1 MLEGHGG
8 APKEE
13 VVLALECEEGG
24 AQVENRGST
33 LKEQQVQRP
42 RGEDGH
48 SRFQQVRRETWQ

>member
-24 AQVENRGST
+24 GPGGEQGKYIKGTASPKAQG
-33 LKEQQVQRP
+33 
-42 RGEDGH
+42 
-48 SRFQQVRRETWQ
+48 